1 MDNISKSSEMGK
13 YIITV
18 RSIQA
23 NFQSVAGVISGWPV
37 VMSRNVVVIVFYCL
51 KLCTVYESNKAEVFN
66 VQLICFPFRL
76 ICYSISF
83 PICFRV
89 RKA

>member
-23 NFQSVAGVISGWPV
+23 NFPILSVTGVISGWPV
-37 VMSRNVVVIVFYCL
+37 VMLRNVVVIV
-51 KLCTVYESNKAEVFN
+51 VVI
-66 VQLICFPFRL
+66 V
-76 ICYSISF
+76 
-83 PICFRV
+83 
-89 RKA
+89 

>member
-23 NFQSVAGVISGWPV
+23 NFPILSVTGVISGWPV
-37 VMSRNVVVIVFYCL
+37 VMLRNVVVIVFLLFKIMYI
-51 KLCTVYESNKAEVFN
+51 V
-66 VQLICFPFRL
+66 
-76 ICYSISF
+76 
-83 PICFRV
+83 
-89 RKA
+89 